1 MGIHPPW
8 SACLTGYPCQTVDS
22 ASKNSPPCMLV
33 VVVYTPQASTSLINL
48 ERTRQLKNAATT
60 RSSGITDWVRN
71 GERRI
76 HNSMDSSSTDNSLL
90 PMARQSSSWVML
102 MLSACSRSF
111 DKVPQ
116 WESTLLRIGG
126 RGGPQRQEGRGGTNV
141 TNDPHHARD
150 HTVQGFLCSSL
161 LMLLHTSTIVVDNSI
176 ILQFIQYCITLQN
189 TVQYDSKTRPRT
201 KWSEFSYIEV
211 SFLERSSCPVNS

>member
-1 MGIHPPW
+1 
-8 SACLTGYPCQTVDS
+8 
-22 ASKNSPPCMLV
+22 MLV

-141 TNDPHHARD
+141 TNDPNHARD
-150 HTVQGFLCSSL
+150 HTVEPCLSL
-161 LMLLHTSTIVVDNSI
+161 LMLLHTSSYNCSRQYRFYHNITIHSMCW
-176 ILQFIQYCITLQN
+176 ILTYQKKRPRQ
-189 TVQYDSKTRPRT
+189 RPRT
-201 KWSEFSYIEV
+201 MKVIS
-211 SFLERSSCPVNS
+211 

>member
-102 MLSACSRSF
+102 MLSTCSRSF

-116 WESTLLRIGG
+116 WGSTLLRMEDEVARNDKRDEGG
-126 RGGPQRQEGRGGTNV
+126 QTSQMIPITPGITQSNL
-141 TNDPHHARD
+141 ARP
-150 HTVQGFLCSSL
+150 C
-161 LMLLHTSTIVVDNSI
+161 
-176 ILQFIQYCITLQN
+176 
-189 TVQYDSKTRPRT
+189 
-201 KWSEFSYIEV
+201 
-211 SFLERSSCPVNS
+211 

>member
-102 MLSACSRSF
+102 MLSTCSRSF

-141 TNDPHHARD
+141 TNDPNHARD
-150 HTVQGFLCSSL
+150 HTVEPCSSL
-161 LMLLHTSTIVVDNSI
+161 LMLLHTSTIVVDNTDSII
-176 ILQFIQYCITLQN
+176 ILQY
-189 TVQYDSKTRPRT
+189 TVCVGY
-201 KWSEFSYIEV
+201 
-211 SFLERSSCPVNS
+211 